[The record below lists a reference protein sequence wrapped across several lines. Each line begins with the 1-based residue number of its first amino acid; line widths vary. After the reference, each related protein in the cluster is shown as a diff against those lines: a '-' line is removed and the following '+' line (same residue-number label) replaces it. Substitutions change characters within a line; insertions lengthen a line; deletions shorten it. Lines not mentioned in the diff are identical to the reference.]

1 MRPVS
6 VGLNFRVEGR
16 KWLRGLDLN
25 QRPLGYE
32 RPEISV
38 SIGQQG
44 TSGNPEIPLG
54 TAGNRVL
61 GTIWGPIFGSPNDV
75 PNDPPNDLLMVESR
89 RLWSSCGVAMQ
100 PLPSA
105 TNADPQVV
113 LAGFSD
119 LPPKPPRSKL
129 EPHRDLIREL
139 RRKGQTYRDVAR
151 LFQERLGLYVAP
163 STLHSFVK
171 VRAKHRK
178 RSQFELPSL
187 ELAEVANSP
196 ALQRVAAL
204 KAKPAIPNAK
214 PTRFV
219 FRENEP
225 LTLTSDGGE
234 Q

>member
-1 MRPVS
+1 MH
-6 VGLNFRVEGR
+6 
-16 KWLRGLDLN
+16 
-25 QRPLGYE
+25 
-32 RPEISV
+32 
-38 SIGQQG
+38 
-44 TSGNPEIPLG
+44 
-54 TAGNRVL
+54 
-61 GTIWGPIFGSPNDV
+61 
-75 PNDPPNDLLMVESR
+75 
-89 RLWSSCGVAMQ
+89 

-105 TNADPQVV
+105 TMTDPQIV
-113 LAGFSD
+113 LDRFSD

-178 RSQFELPSL
+178 RTQFELPPL
-187 ELAEVANSP
+187 EAAAADSP
-196 ALQRVAAL
+196 ALQRVAVL
-204 KAKPAIPNAK
+204 RSKPTVPNAK
-214 PTRFV
+214 PARFV

-225 LTLTSDGGE
+225 LTLTDNGGE